1 MAELNINSFIYIQF
15 VPTYTVNGPLEAR
28 QLNTNQKCGSRE
40 ATLSI
45 KSPRKMNRINCD
57 FYVNQKSSLI
67 SYKKYFLFEMICI
80 FFIFDL
86 CMGYIFV
93 LFPPLKCFLK
103 LRHVHNTYVDSLQL
117 YRKAPL
123 TC

>member
-1 MAELNINSFIYIQF
+1 MAEFDINSFTYIQF
-15 VPTYTVNGPLEAR
+15 VPTYTGNGPLEAR
-28 QLNTNQKCGSRE
+28 QLNANQKCGSRE

-80 FFIFDL
+80 FLFLNCTWGIF
-86 CMGYIFV
+86 
-93 LFPPLKCFLK
+93 LFNF
-103 LRHVHNTYVDSLQL
+103 HHSNAS
-117 YRKAPL
+117 
-123 TC
+123 